1 MHISKFWYMFRVY
14 CICFSTLKFI
24 LRGGVFLREKV
35 KTFFAICVLIITIPY
50 IVTLLFQGI
59 ETSPSPEKVKSNV
72 EETLP
77 FTVKTDGQE
86 LDVEEYLAGIVAQE
100 IPLDGQP
107 EAIKAQ
113 AVIARTELVRALDTE
128 EQKLPESMSR
138 EEMLNLWGQDGFEK
152 NYQVLEEAL
161 ETTKGEILTWEDKPI
176 WAAFHAVSA
185 GKTRSAQEAL
195 AVDQPC
201 LSSVESMVD
210 IPSPDYLKVIF
221 MEKSEF
227 AEKLNQAYPNA
238 NLKEEGIVEQITV
251 GKRDSGDYALE
262 VQIGQESVSGEDFR
276 NCLGLNSACF
286 FIKEVEGEVRIVT
299 KGLGHGLGLS
309 QYGASEMA
317 KEGADYREI
326 LQYYYQ
332 NAEIAK
338 ENDHT

>member
-1 MHISKFWYMFRVY
+1 MFRVS
-14 CICFSTLKFI
+14 CICFSTLRDI
-24 LRGGVFLREKV
+24 GRGGAIVKEKL
-35 KTFFAICVLIITIPY
+35 KTFFAVCVLIITIPY

-59 ETSPSPEKVKSNV
+59 ETSPSPEKVKSNAQG
-72 EETLP
+72 TMP

-86 LDVEEYLAGIVAQE
+86 LDVEEYLAGIVAEE
-100 IPLDGQP
+100 IPLDAQT

-113 AVIARTELVRALDTE
+113 AVIARTELVRALATE

-161 ETTKGEILTWEDKPI
+161 ETTKGEILTLEGKPI

-185 GKTRSAQEAL
+185 GKTRTAEEAL
-195 AVDQPC
+195 AVEQPC
-201 LSSVESMVD
+201 LTSVDSVVD

-221 MEKSEF
+221 IKKNEL
-227 AEKLNQAYPNA
+227 AAKLNQAFPDA
-238 NLKEEGIVEQITV
+238 NLKEEGIVEQISV
-251 GKRDSGDYALE
+251 EKRDSGDYALE
-262 VQIGQESVSGEDFR
+262 VQIGASSISGEDFR

-286 FIKEVEGEVRIVT
+286 FLKEVEGEVRIVT

-332 NAEIAK
+332 NAEIVK
-338 ENDHT
+338 ENGHT

>member
-1 MHISKFWYMFRVY
+1 MK
-14 CICFSTLKFI
+14 
-24 LRGGVFLREKV
+24 EKL
-35 KTFFAICVLIITIPY
+35 KTFFAVCVLIITIPY

-59 ETSPSPEKVKSNV
+59 ETSPSPEKVKSNAQG
-72 EETLP
+72 TMP

-86 LDVEEYLAGIVAQE
+86 LDVEEYLAGIVAEE
-100 IPLDGQP
+100 IPLDAQP

-113 AVIARTELVRALDTE
+113 AVIARTELVRALATE

-161 ETTKGEILTWEDKPI
+161 ETTKGEFLTL
-176 WAAFHAVSA
+176 
-185 GKTRSAQEAL
+185 TAQGAL
-195 AVDQPC
+195 AVEQPC
-201 LSSVESMVD
+201 LTSVDSVVD

-221 MEKSEF
+221 IKKNEL
-227 AEKLNQAYPNA
+227 AAKLNQAFPDA
-238 NLKEEGIVEQITV
+238 NLKEEGIVEQISV
-251 GKRDSGDYALE
+251 EKRDSGDYALE
-262 VQIGQESVSGEDFR
+262 VQIGASSISGEDFR

-286 FIKEVEGEVRIVT
+286 FLKEVEGEVRIVT

-332 NAEIAK
+332 NAEIVK
-338 ENDHT
+338 ENGHT